1 MTVVE
6 NNSSKQTMQFQTEV
20 EQLLSLLAK
29 SVYSNKDIVLR
40 ELVSN
45 ASDAIDKLRYES
57 KQNTKLLS
65 SEEDFKIWID
75 FDQKEKTLSIRD
87 NGIGMNNT
95 DLVSNL
101 GTIARSGTA
110 NYLKALQESGG
121 SLDSLIG
128 QFGVGFYST
137 FVIADKVVVTTKKA
151 SETDEKPCVWESE
164 GKGDYTI
171 SEAPEDTP
179 VGTKITL
186 HLKSDM
192 DNFLQDWYV
201 RKIITTYS
209 DHIDVPISMKVA
221 KEQTEEER
229 KENTPVEFEYE
240 VINQSKAIWVKRKN
254 EISDEEYE
262 TFFNSLSH
270 TVGKPLAW
278 VHNKVEGKVDYTML
292 LYIPDTAPFA
302 LWNRDKVKGIR
313 LYSQRTFIM
322 DDAEQ
327 FLPLYLRFVKGIVD
341 SSDLPLNISREILQ
355 DSDVVNKIR
364 SGCTK
369 KILGLLEKMA
379 ENDPEKYATFW
390 NQFGEVLKEGPGEDF
405 TNKDQIAKL
414 LRFSSVKT
422 DSSEQK
428 LSLSEY
434 VANMAKDQD
443 KIYYVTAE
451 SYAAALNSPHLEVFK
466 KHDIDVLLLHNR
478 VDEWLTSH
486 LTEFDGKKLSC
497 VTKGEL
503 DLPEEV
509 KDKIKQEDEK
519 AAKDFDDIVKR
530 VKTALGEK
538 VKDVRVTSRLTNSPA
553 CLVADEQEMS
563 ANLKRMLRQSGQDF
577 MDSKPILELNPSHG
591 LVECLKKETQDDMFA
606 KWSQILFSQAML
618 AEGGQLDDPA
628 SFVSDLNAMM
638 LRFIDNE

>member
-1 MTVVE
+1 MTVA
-6 NNSSKQTMQFQTEV
+6 NKSTKKQTMQFQTEV

-57 KQNTKLLS
+57 KQNSKLLS
-65 SEEDFKIWID
+65 SSEDFKIWID

-87 NGIGMNNT
+87 NGIGMNYD

-110 NYLKALQESGG
+110 NYLQALQESGG

-151 SETDEKPCVWESE
+151 GSNDDPACIWESE
-164 GKGDYTI
+164 GKGDYAI
-171 SEAPEDTP
+171 SEGPSDTP
-179 VGTKITL
+179 VGTTVKL

-201 RKIITTYS
+201 RNIVTTYS
-209 DHIDVPISMKVA
+209 DHIDVPINMKVA
-221 KEQTEEER
+221 KEQTEQER
-229 KENTPVEFEYE
+229 KENAPVEFEYE
-240 VINQSKAIWVKRKN
+240 VINQSKAIWAQPK
-254 EISDEEYE
+254 SDITDEQYE
-262 TFFNSLSH
+262 GFFSSLSH

-292 LYIPDTAPFA
+292 LYIPDTAPFD
-302 LWNRDKVKGIR
+302 LWNREKVKGVR

-355 DSDVVNKIR
+355 DSDVVSKIR

-369 KILGLLEKMA
+369 KILSLLENMA
-379 ENDPEKYATFW
+379 DKDSEKYATFW
-390 NQFGEVLKEGPGEDF
+390 KQFGEVLKEGPGEDF
-405 TNKDQIAKL
+405 NNKDQIAKL
-414 LRFSSVKT
+414 LRFSSVKNN
-422 DSSEQK
+422 SSSQTM
-428 LSLSEY
+428 SLAEY
-434 VANMAKDQD
+434 VQNMAKDQE

-451 SYAAALNSPHLEVFK
+451 SYNAALSSPHLEVFK
-466 KHDIDVLLLHNR
+466 KHDIDVILLYDR
-478 VDEWLTSH
+478 VDEWLVSH

-497 VTKGEL
+497 VTKGDLEL
-503 DLPEEV
+503 PSEV
-509 KDKIKQEDEK
+509 KEKIKQEYDK
-519 AAKDFDDIVKR
+519 AAKDYDDIIKR
-530 VKTALGEK
+530 VKDNLGDK
-538 VKDVRVTSRLTNSPA
+538 VKDVRISSRLDDSPA
-553 CLVADEQEMS
+553 CLVADEQDMS

-577 MDSKPILELNPSHG
+577 MDSKPILELNPNHR
-591 LVECLKKETQDDMFA
+591 LVESLKNEAEDEMFD
-606 KWSQILFSQAML
+606 KWSLILFNQALL

-628 SFVSDLNAMM
+628 AFVSELNTMM
-638 LRFIDNE
+638 IRFIDRN

>member
-1 MTVVE
+1 MTVA
-6 NNSSKQTMQFQTEV
+6 NKKTMQFQTEV

-40 ELVSN
+40 EIVSN
-45 ASDAIDKLRYES
+45 ASDAIDKLRYEA
-57 KQNTKLLS
+57 KQDSNLLS
-65 SEEDFKIWID
+65 SSEDFKIWID

-87 NGIGMNNT
+87 NGIGMSYD

-121 SLDSLIG
+121 NIDSLIG

-137 FVIADKVVVTTKKA
+137 FVIADKVSVTTKKA
-151 SETDEKPCVWESE
+151 SNTNEKPCVWESE
-164 GKGDYTI
+164 GKGDYSI
-171 SEAPEDTP
+171 SDAPDDTP
-179 VGTKITL
+179 VGTTVTL

-201 RKIITTYS
+201 RRIVTTYS
-209 DHIDVPISMKVA
+209 DHIDVPIAMKVA
-221 KEQTEEER
+221 KDQTDEER
-229 KENTPVEFEYE
+229 KANAPLEFEYE
-240 VINQSKAIWVKRKN
+240 VVNQSKAIWSQPKS
-254 EISDEEYE
+254 EITDEQYE
-262 TFFNSLSH
+262 TFFSSLSH

-278 VHNKVEGKVDYTML
+278 VHNKVEGKVEYTML
-292 LYIPDTAPFA
+292 LYVPDTAPFD
-302 LWNRDKVKGIR
+302 LWNREKVKGVR

-355 DSDVVNKIR
+355 DSDVVSKIR
-364 SGCTK
+364 SGCAK
-369 KILGLLEKMA
+369 KILGLLEDMA
-379 ENDPEKYATFW
+379 KNDPEKYQIFW
-390 NQFGEVLKEGPGEDF
+390 KQFGEVLKEGPGEDF
-405 TNKDQIAKL
+405 ANKDQIAKL
-414 LRFSSVKT
+414 LRFSSIKT
-422 DSSEQK
+422 EGEEQS
-428 LSLSEY
+428 LSLADYIS
-434 VANMAKDQD
+434 NMAKDQD

-451 SYAAALNSPHLEVFK
+451 NYASAINSPHLEIFK
-466 KHDIDVLLLHNR
+466 KHDIDVILLHNR
-478 VDEWLTSH
+478 VDEWLMTH

-509 KDKIKQEDEK
+509 KEQIKQEDEK
-519 AAKDFDDIVKR
+519 AAKDYDDIIKR
-530 VKTALGEK
+530 VKDALGDR
-538 VKDVRVTSRLTNSPA
+538 VKDVRVTSRLTDSPA

-563 ANLKRMLRQSGQDF
+563 ANLKRMLRQSGHDF
-577 MDSKPILELNPSHG
+577 MDSKPILELNPTHRIVSS
-591 LVECLKKETQDDMFA
+591 LKNETQDDNFN
-606 KWSQILFSQAML
+606 KWSLILFSQAIL
-618 AEGGQLDDPA
+618 SEGGQLEDPA

-638 LRFIDNE
+638 IRLIDS